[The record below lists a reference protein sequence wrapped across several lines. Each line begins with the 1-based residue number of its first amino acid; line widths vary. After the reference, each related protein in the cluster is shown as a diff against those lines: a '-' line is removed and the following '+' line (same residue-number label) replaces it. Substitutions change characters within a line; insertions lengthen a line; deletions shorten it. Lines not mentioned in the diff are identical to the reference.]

1 MKDNYDFSKGL
12 KNPYVDQ
19 LMTQVTINLANN
31 VIEYFKEMSEK
42 TGIPYQTLI
51 NMYLLGHR
59 MGILGRSTAE
69 MKMSLGC

>member
-31 VIEYFKEMSEK
+31 VIEYFKEMSEN

-51 NMYLLGHR
+51 NMYLLDCVYNKR
-59 MGILGRSTAE
+59 EINISF
-69 MKMSLGC
+69 K

>member
-31 VIEYFKEMSEK
+31 VIEYFKEVSEK
-42 TGIPYQTLI
+42 TGIPYQALI
-51 NMYLLGHR
+51 NMYLLDCVYNKKE
-59 MGILGRSTAE
+59 INVSFE
-69 MKMSLGC
+69 

>member
-12 KNPYVDQ
+12 KNPYFDQ
-19 LMTQVTINLANN
+19 LMTQITINLANN

-51 NMYLLGHR
+51 NMYLLDCVYNKR
-59 MGILGRSTAE
+59 EINISF
-69 MKMSLGC
+69 K

>member
-51 NMYLLGHR
+51 NMYLLDCVYNKKE
-59 MGILGRSTAE
+59 INVSF
-69 MKMSLGC
+69 K